1 MHTTQAQLLT
11 LIKSKKNK
19 NLGTHSLRQIAKLI
33 GQEGKPQVVK
43 YHLGQLEKAG
53 LIQLDL
59 AKGMIKPVKRG
70 FATGVKS
77 LFYSIPIVGAA
88 NCGPATIFAEERTE
102 GYLKVSSKLL
112 PKRRQD
118 LYALVAAGPS
128 MNKAK
133 VRGNLT
139 IEDGD
144 FVIVDKAQ
152 VVPKD
157 GDIIVAVIDGMA
169 TIKRYKLD
177 RENER
182 IMLEADSTE
191 DYAPILIH
199 PEDDFQISG
208 KVIDLIKKQ
217 KNEN

>member
-11 LIKSKKNK
+11 LIRSKAKLG
-19 NLGTHSLRQIAKLI
+19 NLSLRQIAKLI
-33 GQEGKPQVVK
+33 DQEGKPQVVK

-53 LIQLDL
+53 LVQIDL
-59 AKGMIKPVKRG
+59 AKGVIKPVKRG

-102 GYLKVSSKLL
+102 GYVKVSSSLL
-112 PKRRQD
+112 PTKRRQD
-118 LYALVAAGPS
+118 LYALVASGPS
-128 MNKAK
+128 MNKA
-133 VRGNLT
+133 VIRGALT

-157 GDIIVAVIDGMA
+157 GDVIVAVIDGMA

-177 RENER
+177 KENER

-191 DYAPILIH
+191 EYSPILIS

-208 KVIDLIKKQ
+208 KVIDIIKKSN
-217 KNEN
+217 KKEA

>member
-1 MHTTQAQLLT
+1 MHITQAQLLT
-11 LIKSKKNK
+11 LIRGKAK
-19 NLGTHSLRQIAKLI
+19 LGSLSLRQIAKLI
-33 GQEGKPQVVK
+33 EQEGKPQVVK
-43 YHLGQLEKAG
+43 YHLQQLEKAG
-53 LIQLDL
+53 LIQIDL
-59 AKGMIKPVKRG
+59 AKGVIKPVKRG
-70 FATGVKS
+70 FATGIKS

-102 GYLKVSSKLL
+102 GYVKVSSNLL

-118 LYALVAAGPS
+118 LYALVTSGPS
-128 MNKAK
+128 MNKAII
-133 VRGNLT
+133 RGSLT

-144 FVIVDKAQ
+144 FVIVDKSQ

-157 GDIIVAVIDGMA
+157 GDVIVAVIDGMA

-191 DYAPILIH
+191 NYSPILIH
-199 PEDDFQISG
+199 PDDDFQISG
-208 KVIDLIKKQ
+208 KVIDIIKKS
-217 KNEN
+217 

>member
-1 MHTTQAQLLT
+1 MHETQAQLLT
-11 LIKSKKNK
+11 LIKSRKKAD
-19 NLGTHSLRQIAKLI
+19 LGVHSLRQIAKFI

-59 AKGMIKPVKRG
+59 AKGVIKPVKRG
-70 FATGVKS
+70 FAEGVKS
-77 LFYSIPIVGAA
+77 VFYSIPIVGSA
-88 NCGPATIFAEERTE
+88 NCGPQTIFAEERTE
-102 GYLKVSSKLL
+102 GYLKVSSTLL

-118 LYALVAAGPS
+118 LYALVASGSS

-152 VVPKD
+152 MTPKD

-177 RENER
+177 REEER
-182 IMLEADSTE
+182 ILLEADSTE
-191 DYAPILIH
+191 SYTPIMIH

-208 KVIDLIKKQ
+208 KVIDIIKK
-217 KNEN
+217 K

>member
-1 MHTTQAQLLT
+1 MYMHVTQAQLLT
-11 LIKSKKNK
+11 LIRGKAK
-19 NLGTHSLRQIAKLI
+19 LGSLSLRQIAKLI
-33 GQEGKPQVVK
+33 EQEGKPQIVK
-43 YHLGQLEKAG
+43 YHLQQLEKAG
-53 LIQLDL
+53 LIQIDL
-59 AKGMIKPVKRG
+59 SKGVIKPVKRG

-102 GYLKVSSKLL
+102 GYVKVSSSLL

-118 LYALVAAGPS
+118 LYALVTNGPS
-128 MNKAK
+128 MNKA
-133 VRGNLT
+133 VIRGTLT

-144 FVIVDKAQ
+144 FVIVDKSQ

-157 GDIIVAVIDGMA
+157 GDVIVAVIDGMA

-177 RENER
+177 KENER

-191 DYAPILIH
+191 NYSPILIS
-199 PEDDFQISG
+199 PNDDFQISG
-208 KVIDLIKKQ
+208 KVIDIIKKS
-217 KNEN
+217 